1 MHNKCGGYTE
11 ILPLIIRNYV
21 IIGRNIL
28 GNASAE
34 CSESQLENSKN
45 VHILELIHKKFSTF
59 ENSRNTIRA
68 LMNNPCILPV
78 FHSFLFFRDLN

>member
-11 ILPLIIRNYV
+11 ILPLIIRNDF

-45 VHILELIHKKFSTF
+45 VHILELIHKKFLTF
-59 ENSRNTIRA
+59 ENSRNTIGA